1 MNHSTSRI
9 FTTTL
14 CLTLLALL
22 AACAGHAPKPGP
34 STRVVLLPQDN
45 VPNTAVQVQG
55 IKEGAAQVLDK
66 PYLQASVGQAAS
78 ITVSLTTAENLAK
91 EYPILS
97 RKIDLPQE
105 SFMLTFLTGTSNLTE
120 QSLETLK
127 TVLARAKA
135 RVASEVLV
143 TAHTDRQGTIESNDR
158 LSVQRAES
166 VRKLLIDQGLAPE
179 RVEAVG
185 RGERQP
191 LVPTDDEVA
200 EPRNRRAEVVIR

>member
-1 MNHSTSRI
+1 MNHSVRRFLTS
-9 FTTTL
+9 TV
-14 CLTLLALL
+14 CPALLALL
-22 AACAGHAPKPGP
+22 AACAGPGP
-34 STRVVLLPQDN
+34 TTRVVLLPQDN
-45 VPNTAVQVQG
+45 APNTAVQVQG
-55 IKEGAAQVLDK
+55 IKEGAPQVLDK

-78 ITVSLTTAENLAK
+78 ITVSLTTAENVAK

-127 TVLARAKA
+127 TVIARAKA
-135 RVASEVLV
+135 RAASEVLV
-143 TAHTDRQGTIESNDR
+143 TAHTDRQGSIESNDR
-158 LSVQRAES
+158 LSIQRAES

-179 RVEAVG
+179 RVEAIG

-191 LVPTDDEVA
+191 LVPTEDEVA